1 MLLRAK
7 RPEDLELFWTTRR
20 EGFRPYAEAVWG
32 PWDDVKQRA
41 SAERDFAEL
50 PIEIVEREGVA
61 IGYQIVEH
69 HDDHWFLDE
78 IAVVASERNRGLGSE
93 LVRLVMAA
101 ARAAGMPLQL
111 NCLHVNPAR
120 HLYDRLAF
128 RVIRTEDVRVRM
140 EWP

>member
-1 MLLRAK
+1 M
-7 RPEDLELFWTTRR
+7 RPKHPDDLELFWTTRR
-20 EGFRPYAEAVWG
+20 DGFRAYAEAVWG

-50 PIEIVEREGVA
+50 PIEIVERDGVA

-69 HDDHWFLDE
+69 RADHWFLDE
-78 IAVVASERNRGLGSE
+78 IGVTASERNRGIGTE
-93 LVRLVMAA
+93 LVRRIMTSAQT
-101 ARAAGMPLQL
+101 AGMEVQL

-120 HLYDRLAF
+120 RLYERLGF

-140 EWP
+140 AWP

>member
-1 MLLRAK
+1 VLLRPK
-7 RPEDLELFWTTRR
+7 RPDDLELFWTTRR
-20 EGFRPYAEAVWG
+20 DGFRSYAEQTWG

-50 PIEIVEREGVA
+50 AIEIVERDGVA

-69 HDDHWFLDE
+69 HADHWFLDE
-78 IAVVASERNRGLGSE
+78 IGVIASERNRGVGGE
-93 LVRLVMAA
+93 LVRAIMDA
-101 ARAAGMPLQL
+101 ARAAGMPLRL

-120 HLYDRLAF
+120 HLYDRLGF
-128 RVIRTEDVRVRM
+128 RVVTTEDVRVRM